1 MRKSIKIVWLLILL
15 VAVLNGYAQS
25 SGKKLVL
32 FADRNYCISGDTL
45 WFKVFVPEELNQYGN
60 VVHVQF
66 ETEAGNLVASVTQKS
81 SASMAQGFIAVPD
94 SLGTG
99 LCYLTAFLN
108 AQRINPNTETIGKSV
123 YVYNRFEEHI
133 SQMEIPNSASF
144 INSVNG
150 ESFCEIK
157 IDKSTFN
164 GRETVN
170 GEVISNGEEVRFAI
184 VNARIIDPFSYKN
197 EGFINFVLND
207 SSDFIPPF
215 AENNGVLI
223 SGLVRENNRVPNARN
238 LVLLSITEEPPYFDY
253 YYSGKDGD
261 FHFFL
266 QNAEGEANIILQTLG
281 ENEREY
287 DIYPAVNQLKRTNYL
302 PLDTLVFTADQT
314 KFVEDCL
321 KNNFYSKLFN
331 RQAVS
336 AVAYFSMPS
345 AFEVP
350 FYGNPTK
357 HIIPDEFIDLPDF
370 KEISR
375 ELLSGFQYRTKNEE
389 TTFRLLNMDQEKF
402 FDEQPLRLLNGIP
415 VFKNSFFSSLSS
427 ADIRYVDLVQSER
440 VFGDLKFNGVLAVSL
455 YSQSNS
461 WLAQQSNVFQF
472 ERACLQAAKVPDYIN
487 KPEVESSE
495 PDVRQNFLWEVL
507 KNNTSNNFSFY
518 LSDVEG
524 LVEISVKG
532 ITKSNK
538 VFKTSKIIEVK

>member
-15 VAVLNGYAQS
+15 VSVVSVYAQNS
-25 SGKKLVL
+25 DRKLVL

-45 WFKVFVPEELNQYGN
+45 WFKVFVPEELNQFGN

-66 ETEAGNLVASVTQKS
+66 ETETGNLVASVTQKS
-81 SASMAQGFIAVPD
+81 GDSIAEGFIPVPD

-133 SQMEIPNSASF
+133 SQMKVPHSSNFENA
-144 INSVNG
+144 VNG
-150 ESFCEIK
+150 ETFCDVK
-157 IDKSTFN
+157 IDKSTFK
-164 GRETVN
+164 GRELVKC
-170 GEVISNGEEVRFAI
+170 EVISNGEEVRFAI
-184 VNARIIDPFSYKN
+184 VNARIIDPFSDKN
-197 EGFINFVLND
+197 DGFINFVLND
-207 SSDFIPPF
+207 SSTSIPPF

-223 SGLVRENNRVPNARN
+223 SGVVRENNRVPDARN

-266 QNAEGEANIILQTLG
+266 QNAIGDANIILQTLG
-281 ENEREY
+281 ESEREY
-287 DIYPAVNQLKRTNYL
+287 DILPVVNQLKRTNNL
-302 PLDTLVFTADQT
+302 RLDTLVFTADQT
-314 KFVEDCL
+314 KFVDDCL

-336 AVAYFSMPS
+336 AAAYFSMPS
-345 AFEVP
+345 AFDVP

-357 HIIPDEFIDLPDF
+357 HIVPDEFIDLPDF

-375 ELLSGFQYRTKNEE
+375 ELLSGFQYRTKNDE
-389 TTFRLLNMDQEKF
+389 TTFRLLNLDQEKF

-415 VFKNSFFSSLSS
+415 VFKNSFFSSLAS

-440 VFGDLKFNGVLAVSL
+440 VFGDLKFNGILAVSL
-455 YSQSNS
+455 YNQSNS
-461 WLAQQSNVFQF
+461 WLAQQSNVFLY
-472 ERACLQAAKVPDYIN
+472 ERACLQPAKVPDYVN
-487 KPEVESSE
+487 KPKVANSE
-495 PDVRQNFLWEVL
+495 PDVRQNFLWNVL
-507 KNNTSNNFSFY
+507 ENNTSNNFSFY

-524 LVEISVKG
+524 WVEISVEG

-538 VFKTSKIIEVK
+538 VFKTSKRIEVK